1 MRWGLRKRMQ
11 AGTYLAPSTP
21 FGYKIQDG
29 EYIIV
34 PNEAEIVRYIFES
47 YVSGNGMDAS
57 PACG

>member
-1 MRWGLRKRMQ
+1 MQ